1 MIRENIVFRDAKL
14 ASYKKKRN
22 IDMGKTTNN
31 AKGLVTSQ
39 DVSLDKE
46 YIEWLHELKT
56 RFRSAQ
62 IKAAV
67 KVNSEQLL
75 FNWLLGR
82 DLVIRKAEE
91 KWGSGIVNKV
101 SMDLQA
107 EFPKT
112 KGFSAR
118 NLWFMKQWYSFYSV
132 NTEAR
137 ALISNIEE
145 QINLHGSKLNQ
156 LGSEIHE
163 KKLNQPDSEMIFP
176 SVFAFVPWKHH
187 VLIIQK
193 AKSIEEALFYIRKT
207 VEGNLSR
214 EALDNIIRADLYHT
228 SGMAITNFAEKL
240 PAIQGDLAQEIL
252 KSNYDLG
259 FVSLPEKYDEEALE
273 DVLEQRM
280 TRFLLELGEGWAFV
294 GRQKEILIAGKTR
307 KIDLLFYHI
316 YLRCYVVLELKVKP
330 FDPEFAGKLNFYVNA
345 VNEFVKRDSDNPT
358 IGLLICKDMD
368 RTEVQLAFQGITTPM
383 GVATYDNVKIKE
395 IQEHLPTAEQIQQ
408 QIVLA
413 EEEYKLQLS
422 KKE

>member
-1 MIRENIVFRDAKL
+1 MIKWI
-14 ASYKKKRN
+14 
-22 IDMGKTTNN
+22 
-31 AKGLVTSQ
+31 
-39 DVSLDKE
+39 
-46 YIEWLHELKT
+46 HELKS
-56 RFRSAQ
+56 RFRNSQ

-75 FNWLLGR
+75 FNWQLGR
-82 DLVIRKAEE
+82 DLVVRKAEE
-91 KWGSGIVNKV
+91 KWGTGIVNQV
-101 SMDLQA
+101 SLDLQA
-107 EFPKT
+107 EFPEA

-118 NLWFMKQWYSFYSV
+118 NLWNMKKWYLFYAENDGVSDILQTFNSLI
-132 NTEAR
+132 NTE
-137 ALISNIEE
+137 SE
-145 QINLHGSKLNQ
+145 KLQ
-156 LGSEIHE
+156 QVAAEIHE
-163 KKLNQPDSEMIFP
+163 KPDRQKLKQVVAEIPFP
-176 SVFAFVPWKHH
+176 AGFSFVPWGHH
-187 VLIIQK
+187 CLIITK
-193 AKSIEEALFYIRKT
+193 CKEVDEALYYLLRTI
-207 VEGNLSR
+207 EIGLSR
-214 EALDNIIRADLYHT
+214 SALDDCIRADLYHT
-228 SGMAITNFAEKL
+228 SGAAVTNFAEKL
-240 PAIQGDLAQEIL
+240 PPIQGELAKEVL

-259 FVSLPEKYDEEALE
+259 FVSLPDGFDEDALE
-273 DVLEQRM
+273 GVLEQRM

-294 GRQKEILIAGKTR
+294 GRQKEIIIAGKTR

-413 EEEYKLQLS
+413 EEEYKMQLAT
-422 KKE
+422 KE

>member
-1 MIRENIVFRDAKL
+1 MDKVPTN
-14 ASYKKKRN
+14 KR
-22 IDMGKTTNN
+22 
-31 AKGLVTSQ
+31 GLVTSQ
-39 DVSLDKE
+39 DVILDKE
-46 YIEWLHELKT
+46 YIEWIHELKS
-56 RFRSAQ
+56 RFRNSQ

-75 FNWLLGR
+75 FNWQLGR
-82 DLVIRKAEE
+82 DLVVRKAEE
-91 KWGSGIVNKV
+91 KWGTGIVNQV
-101 SMDLQA
+101 SLDLQA
-107 EFPKT
+107 EFPEA

-118 NLWFMKQWYSFYSV
+118 NLWFMKQWYGFYSV
-132 NTEAR
+132 SSDTR
-137 ALISNIEE
+137 VLISNLEG
-145 QINLHGSKLNQ
+145 QINTYGSKLNQ
-156 LGSEIHE
+156 LGSEICE
-163 KKLNQPDSEMIFP
+163 KKLNQPDSEMTFP
-176 SVFAFVPWKHH
+176 SLFAFVPWKHH
-187 VLIIQK
+187 VMIVQK
-193 AKSIEEALFYIRKT
+193 AKSVDEALFYIRKT
-207 VEGNLSR
+207 IEGNLSR
-214 EALDNIIRADLYHT
+214 SALDDCIRADLYHT
-228 SGMAITNFAEKL
+228 SGAAVTNFTEKL
-240 PAIQGDLAQEIL
+240 PPIQGELAKEVL

-259 FVSLPEKYDEEALE
+259 FVSLPDGFDEDALE
-273 DVLEQRM
+273 GVLEQRM

-294 GRQKEILIAGKTR
+294 GRQKEIIIAGKTR

-413 EEEYKLQLS
+413 EEEYKMQLAT
-422 KKE
+422 KE

>member
-1 MIRENIVFRDAKL
+1 MDKVPTN
-14 ASYKKKRN
+14 KR
-22 IDMGKTTNN
+22 
-31 AKGLVTSQ
+31 GLVTSQ

-46 YIEWLHELKT
+46 YIEWIHELKS
-56 RFRSAQ
+56 RFRNSQ

-75 FNWLLGR
+75 FNWQLGR
-82 DLVIRKAEE
+82 DLVVRKAEE
-91 KWGSGIVNKV
+91 KWGAGIVNQV
-101 SMDLQA
+101 SLDLQA
-107 EFPKT
+107 EFPEA

-118 NLWFMKQWYSFYSV
+118 NLWFMKQWYGFYSV
-132 NTEAR
+132 SSDTR
-137 ALISNIEE
+137 VLISNLEG
-145 QINLHGSKLNQ
+145 QFNTYGSKLNQ
-156 LGSEIHE
+156 LGSEICE
-163 KKLNQPDSEMIFP
+163 KKLNQPDSEMTFP
-176 SVFAFVPWKHH
+176 SLFAFVPWKHH
-187 VLIIQK
+187 VMIVQK
-193 AKSIEEALFYIRKT
+193 AKSVDEALFYIRKT
-207 VEGNLSR
+207 IEGNLSR
-214 EALDNIIRADLYHT
+214 SALDDCIRADLYHT
-228 SGMAITNFAEKL
+228 SGAAVTNFTEKL
-240 PAIQGDLAQEIL
+240 PPIQGELAKEVL

-259 FVSLPEKYDEEALE
+259 FVSLPDGFDEDALE
-273 DVLEQRM
+273 GVLEQRM

-294 GRQKEILIAGKTR
+294 GRQKEIIIAGKTR

-408 QIVLA
+408 QIFLA
-413 EEEYKLQLS
+413 EEEYKMQLA